1 VLVTLAV
8 AIGVAI
14 ALMPEWLLPQFVLN
28 GVASRRRGDIAFV
41 GISLALSIVVGLL
54 AVLLVK

>member
-1 VLVTLAV
+1 MLVMLAV

-28 GVASRRRGDIAFV
+28 GVASRRGDIAFV
-41 GISLALSIVVGLL
+41 GITLALSIAVGLL
-54 AVLLVK
+54 VVLLVK

>member
-1 VLVTLAV
+1 MLAV

-28 GVASRRRGDIAFV
+28 GVASRRGAIAFV
-41 GISLALSIVVGLL
+41 GITLALSIVVGLL
-54 AVLLVK
+54 VVLLVK